1 MINFL
6 EIFFIQLKRHSLF
19 IKELINQLV
28 KIAAL
33 LQNIFVK
40 SQILIYFESYLINN
54 LNVRMS
60 QNVSKIYFCFL

>member
-28 KIAAL
+28 EIAAL

-40 SQILIYFESYLINN
+40 SQILIYFESYLIDN

-60 QNVSKIYFCFL
+60 QNVSKIYF

>member
-6 EIFFIQLKRHSLF
+6 EIFFIQLKRHSFF

-40 SQILIYFESYLINN
+40 SQILIYFESYLIDN